1 MDQKSIADY
10 SEQPINKADLLKGN
24 NAIKSKEAQGE
35 SVYAWM
41 FEDDQVKKQVR
52 HETPEER
59 KKYNMFITVGIV
71 MAVVAYGLQLPVCP
85 DFGTLMREPSLIES
99 IILYIYAYGTIV
111 GSGLV
116 VYGIIQRIRYSGVLK
131 R

>member
-1 MDQKSIADY
+1 MDQRSMADY
-10 SEQPINKADLLKGN
+10 NQQPINKANMPEGN
-24 NAIKSKEAQGE
+24 NVANIEKAQGE

-99 IILYIYAYGTIV
+99 IIMLIYAYGTIV
-111 GSGLV
+111 GSGLA

>member
-1 MDQKSIADY
+1 MDQRSMADY
-10 SEQPINKADLLKGN
+10 NQQPINKANMSEGN
-24 NAIKSKEAQGE
+24 NAANIEKAQGE

-41 FEDDQVKKQVR
+41 FEDDRVKKQVR
-52 HETPEER
+52 LETPEER
-59 KKYNMFITVGIV
+59 KYNMFITVGIV

-85 DFGTLMREPSLIES
+85 DFGMREPSLIER
-99 IILYIYAYGTIV
+99 IIQFIHVYGTIV
-111 GSGLV
+111 GSGLA

>member
-1 MDQKSIADY
+1 MDQRSMADY
-10 SEQPINKADLLKGN
+10 NQQPINKANMPEGN
-24 NAIKSKEAQGE
+24 NVANIEKAQGE

-41 FEDDQVKKQVR
+41 FEDDRVKKQVR

-59 KKYNMFITVGIV
+59 KYNMFITVGIV
-71 MAVVAYGLQLPVCP
+71 MAVVAYGLQLPVCLCI
-85 DFGTLMREPSLIES
+85 GTLMREPSLIER
-99 IILYIYAYGTIV
+99 IIQFIHVYGTIV
-111 GSGLV
+111 GSGLA